1 VVRVVRDVGRR
12 WWSWAGGGRRGAGR
26 RASRLLATLL
36 GFAACLG
43 ACAARPPRLLDDG
56 CAIFDERRGWYVAAR
71 ESSQRWGVPIHV
83 QLAIIHQESRFRAD
97 AKPPRR
103 RILWILPGPRKSDAA
118 GYAQALDGTWGEY
131 RRESGNG
138 GADRDD
144 FADAAD
150 FVGWYAA
157 RSARELGIAKDDA
170 LRLYLAYH
178 EGNGGFR
185 RGTHRGKPWLM
196 RTAWQVADRAERY
209 RRQLV
214 TCEDRFQRRWWQL
227 W

>member
-1 VVRVVRDVGRR
+1 VGILARAGTGCRIPLLLVV
-12 WWSWAGGGRRGAGR
+12 
-26 RASRLLATLL
+26 LL
-36 GFAACLG
+36 GLASSLG
-43 ACAARPPRLLDDG
+43 ACAARPPRSIDDG
-56 CAIFDERRGWYVAAR
+56 CAIFDERRRWYFAAKD
-71 ESSQRWGVPIHV
+71 SYQRWGVPIHV
-83 QLAIIHQESRFRAD
+83 QLAIIHQESRFRAN

-103 RILWILPGPRKSDAA
+103 KILWILPGPRLSDAA

-144 FADAAD
+144 FGDAVD

-157 RSARELGIAKDDA
+157 RSARELGVPKDDA
-170 LRLYLAYH
+170 FDLYLAYH

-185 RGTHRGKPWLM
+185 RGTYRGKPWLI
-196 RTAWQVADRAERY
+196 RTARGVEVRADRY
-209 RRQLV
+209 RRQLA
-214 TCEDRFQRRWWQL
+214 TCEDRFRRRWWQF

>member
-1 VVRVVRDVGRR
+1 VGWRWRSCGGGGSGRR
-12 WWSWAGGGRRGAGR
+12 LPP
-26 RASRLLATLL
+26 LLVTIL
-36 GFAACLG
+36 GLALCLG
-43 ACAARPPRLLDDG
+43 ACAARPPRRIDDG
-56 CAIFDERRGWYVAAR
+56 CAIFDERRRWYFAAK
-71 ESSQRWGVPIHV
+71 ESYQRWGVPIHV

-103 RILWILPGPRKSDAA
+103 KILWILPGPRASDAA

-144 FADAAD
+144 FDDAVD

-185 RGTHRGKPWLM
+185 RGTFRRKAWLM
-196 RTAWQVADRAERY
+196 RTAWRVADRAELY
-209 RRQLV
+209 RRQLA
-214 TCEDRFQRRWWQL
+214 TCEERFQRRWWQL